1 MDKLIK
7 IPDPKVVIPFS
18 VLRTTTNPILH
29 KRNTK
34 GQRDN
39 RKYEII
45 IYLAETANGPNFL
58 FTLFVN
64 LEWGEINNNSK

>member
-1 MDKLIK
+1 MDKLIT

-18 VLRTTTNPILH
+18 VLTTTTNPISQ
-29 KRNTK
+29 RNTK
-34 GQRDN
+34 GQKDN

-64 LEWGEINNNSK
+64 LEWGGINSKK

>member
-1 MDKLIK
+1 MDKLIT

-18 VLRTTTNPILH
+18 VLTTTTNPISQ
-29 KRNTK
+29 RNTK
-34 GQRDN
+34 GQKDN